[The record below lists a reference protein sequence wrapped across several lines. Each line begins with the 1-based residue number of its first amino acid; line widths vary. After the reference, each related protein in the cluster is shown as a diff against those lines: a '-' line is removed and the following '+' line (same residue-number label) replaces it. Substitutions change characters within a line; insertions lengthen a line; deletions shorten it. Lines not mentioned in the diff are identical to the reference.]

1 MNKGVYDP
9 LHSFAQQLS
18 QLARGPRRTES
29 LAGRKIGGWGGGGGG
44 GGEGV
49 TCFACSVCLQE
60 QFEGEADQALKERTE
75 GPKLVGKGGQ

>member
-1 MNKGVYDP
+1 MPSSRK
-9 LHSFAQQLS
+9 
-18 QLARGPRRTES
+18 LATGPRRTES
-29 LAGRKIGGWGGGGGG
+29 LAGRKIGGVGGGGG

-60 QFEGEADQALKERTE
+60 QFEGEADQALKECTE